1 MCVFVYLYSEKKQT
15 DLSSA
20 LLLVALNIRV
30 VKNYKKLTYK
40 RLRMGDFEEQPDI
53 NTTCI

>member
-1 MCVFVYLYSEKKQT
+1 MCVFVYLYSEEKQT

-30 VKNYKKLTYK
+30 VKL
-40 RLRMGDFEEQPDI
+40 
-53 NTTCI
+53 